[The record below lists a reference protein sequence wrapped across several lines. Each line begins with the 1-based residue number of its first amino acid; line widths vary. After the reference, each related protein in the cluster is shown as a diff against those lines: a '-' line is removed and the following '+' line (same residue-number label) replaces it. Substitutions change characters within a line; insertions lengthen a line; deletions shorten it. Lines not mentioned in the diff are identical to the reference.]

1 MPYYCIRDNHKSSN
15 NNSFLCSLSSHFFV
29 FPLFTSCLLGGDID
43 ENEARE
49 GGLALR
55 QRGREKG
62 HSRSRRGILRD
73 NFVNHVFLIILK
85 LNLATLATLIKE
97 TLSAR
102 ERFNCIIQTD
112 PQNAD
117 YVVENGATR
126 NFQALKLAEEQAE
139 REAKEIEEEEKSNPM
154 KLLENRTKASK
165 REMELLESLEELRD
179 LNQRHAQVDFD
190 NMLKQYAVYEENLR
204 VKQEEEDE
212 AFIREVFGKS
222 DEKSLKRTSE
232 EIVEEIIDDKKD
244 SKPIIKRAKKNNP
257 TDILSEEK
265 LPSGNSSKNTW
276 GEV

>member
-1 MPYYCIRDNHKSSN
+1 MSERKVLNKYYPPDFDPAKIPRLRLPKDRQYTVRLMAPCNMRCTTCGEYIYKGKKFN
-15 NNSFLCSLSSHFFV
+15 
-29 FPLFTSCLLGGDID
+29 
-43 ENEARE
+43 AR
-49 GGLALR
+49 
-55 QRGREKG
+55 
-62 HSRSRRGILRD
+62 
-73 NFVNHVFLIILK
+73 
-85 LNLATLATLIKE
+85 KE
-97 TLSAR
+97 TVQNEEYLGIKIF
-102 ERFNCIIQTD
+102 RFYIKCPRCLAEITFKTD

-190 NMLKQYAVYEENLR
+190 NMLRQYAVYEENLR

-244 SKPIIKRAKKNNP
+244 SKPIIKQAKKNNP
-257 TDILSEEK
+257 TDILSEV
-265 LPSGNSSKNTW
+265 SFFFI
-276 GEV
+276 